1 MNQNAPIVG
10 SSQSVDIP
18 ALQDLATNGKLMAEA
33 LSEIIQALDSWRE
46 IVLKATHGGTGLD
59 TYVIGDLLYANTAST
74 LARLA
79 DVAVGKVLVSGG
91 VGAAPAWGDV
101 PAGSLSGIVPVVNG
115 GTGLDTL
122 TLSNLL
128 VGAGT
133 SDVTFIAP
141 GSNGNF
147 LASNGS
153 VFSSSSGAT
162 AAQYR
167 ANTSTAT
174 ALRPAEIWASTAVE
188 ALTDAATISLDLSA
202 GFNFSV
208 TIGGNRTIGNPTNV
222 KVGQSGCIAVTASGA
237 TRTIDVGS
245 NWYATTSIP
254 LPISIS
260 SGQVC
265 YLFYFCFSSTIIL
278 LTGALNNPT

>member
-1 MNQNAPIVG
+1 MTEQPT
-10 SSQSVDIP
+10 SSPFTDAT
-18 ALQDLATNGKLMAEA
+18 ALQDIATNGA
-33 LSEIIQALDSWRE
+33 LLNQAVSALIAQLERMGN
-46 IVLKATHGGTGLD
+46 IVLPADNGGTGLSS
-59 TYVIGDLLYANTAST
+59 YVIGDLLYANTTTS

-91 VGAAPAWGDV
+91 VGVAPAWGDV
-101 PAGSLSGIVPVVNG
+101 PAGSISGIVPVPNG

-122 TLSNLL
+122 TANNLL

-147 LASNGS
+147 LASNGTL
-153 VFSSSSGAT
+153 FASSAGAT
-162 AAQYR
+162 AAEYR

-174 ALRPAEIWASTAVE
+174 AIRPAEIWNSTAVV
-188 ALTDAATISLDLSA
+188 ALSDAATIAIDLST

-208 TIGGNRTIGNPTNV
+208 SLSGDRTLGNPTNV
-222 KVGQSGCIAVTASGA
+222 KVGQSGCIAVTASGS
-237 TRTIDVGS
+237 TRTINVDT

-254 LPISIS
+254 LPISIA
-260 SGQVC
+260 SGQTC
-265 YLFYFCFSSTIIL
+265 YIFYFAFSASIIL
-278 LTGALNNPT
+278 VTGALNNPT